1 MLECGPT
8 GHVNG
13 VWSLPLK
20 SSHDRAHVVGFD
32 AMSLRANLMPLEVR
46 AVLGQLASL
55 GHLMGWLLMVPAAAG
70 FLYAEWLVGGLL
82 AGLGLVS
89 LLLGRWG
96 RKLLPKELRLRE
108 AFVVTA
114 LAYPLFALVGAVAFL
129 PAAPFID
136 GFFES
141 MSGITTTGLSVVD
154 PEKLP
159 RSLIFFRSYLQ
170 WVGGAG
176 IVVLS
181 VAVWNSTRPAGFRF
195 RIYGSAPEGD
205 RASGSVIANART
217 LVSIYLVLT
226 LLICFALAIVGLSLE
241 EALLHGIATVSTGGF
256 SPHASSIGRHAN
268 NLGIVIVTMGGML
281 LGAISFSNYERLALP
296 DKKQGQPR
304 DPQLYALGAI
314 VIIGGALLFAHE
326 GRIWHALFDTITSVT
341 TTGFALDDPAEW
353 SPARKLLTGLWM
365 VVGGSSA
372 STAGGLKLMRLVVL
386 LKLVQWTIRRSLLP
400 AEAQVPLK
408 YADAVIDS
416 EPLRHMAGLIVVYLL
431 LLLLGGVALVLAGFP
446 PQDAL
451 FESASAI
458 GTVGLSVGV
467 TGEDLPIWIKLLLSL
482 EMWAGR
488 LEVLPV
494 LVLFYPG
501 TWKLSRRSR

>member
-1 MLECGPT
+1 
-8 GHVNG
+8 
-13 VWSLPLK
+13 
-20 SSHDRAHVVGFD
+20 
-32 AMSLRANLMPLEVR
+32 MSLRANLMPLELG

-55 GHLMGWLLMVPAAAG
+55 SRMMGWLLLVPAAAG
-70 FLYAEWLVGGLL
+70 FLYREWLVGGILT
-82 AGLGLVS
+82 GLGVMA

-96 RKLLPKELRLRE
+96 RDLLPRELRLRE

-114 LAYPLFALVGAVAFL
+114 LAYPLFAVAGAVAFL
-129 PAAPFID
+129 PAVSFID

-141 MSGITTTGLSVVD
+141 MSGFTTTGLSVVD
-154 PEKLP
+154 LETLP
-159 RSLIFFRSYLQ
+159 RSLVFFRSYMQ

-176 IVVLS
+176 IVILS

-205 RASGSVIANART
+205 RAAGSVIANARR
-217 LVSIYLVLT
+217 LVSIYLSLT
-226 LLICFALAIVGLSLE
+226 LATCVALAIIGMSLE
-241 EALLHGIATVSTGGF
+241 EALLHGLATVSTGGF
-256 SPHASSIGRHAN
+256 SPHAASVGRHAN
-268 NLGIVIVTMGGML
+268 NLGIVIVTVIGML
-281 LGAISFSNYERLALP
+281 LGAISFSNYQRLAFP
-296 DKKQGQPR
+296 EKSGATSR
-304 DPQLYALGAI
+304 DPQLYALAGI
-314 VIIGGALLFAHE
+314 VVAGTALLFMRE
-326 GRIWHALFDTITSVT
+326 GRFWHSLFDTVTSIT
-341 TTGFALDDPAEW
+341 TTGFSLDDPAAW
-353 SPARKLLTGLWM
+353 SPMRKLVTGLWM

-408 YADAVIDS
+408 YAGRVIDS
-416 EPLRHMAGLIVVYLL
+416 EPMRHMAGLIIVYLL
-431 LLLLGGVALVLAGFP
+431 LLLAGGVALVLAGFA

-458 GTVGLSVGV
+458 GTVGLSVGI
-467 TGEDLPIWIKLLLSL
+467 TGPDLPIWIKLLLSL
-482 EMWAGR
+482 QMWAGR

-501 TWKLSRRSR
+501 TWKMSRRAR